1 MNLTAQTLAV
11 FSEQGLLAQAALLNK
26 SKYQPRAGQQ
36 AMAGAIAD
44 AISLSSSVVVEAG
57 TGVGKT
63 FAYLVPAVLSGK
75 RVVVSTA
82 TKNLQDQLFSRDL
95 PAVVAALAVPVRTAL
110 LKGRSSY
117 LCLQRL
123 ELNMHGSAGADRV
136 LSKGLAAVSRWSKT
150 TQTGDLAEMSGLDER
165 SPVLPLVSST
175 RENCLGSDCPKAKE
189 CHVNL
194 ARKEAMG
201 ADILVVNHHLFFAD
215 MAVRESGVAQ
225 ILPSSEVV
233 IFDEAHQ
240 INEIGVGFL
249 AKQLSTPQ
257 LLDFC
262 QDLLAAGLQH
272 ARGLVDW
279 TTLVQALE
287 YGTRDLRLVV
297 GKKPYASRLAWR
309 ELTPENIDPVAW
321 EGALATL
328 RAGLVQCDAGLS
340 IVAEMSPDFVR
351 LAERA
356 LELSNLVDAFSH
368 AASSDVVR
376 WLEVGAQIKLVESPL
391 DIADVVKKQWFPA
404 QNDTAADSVAPL
416 ASASQRSWI
425 FTSATLGSDERLTWF
440 TEGCGLQGLNERQL
454 HITRVASPFDYAS
467 QSALYVPSNF
477 PKPNEPDHSS
487 RVADIALQ
495 AAQVLGGRTLVLT
508 TTLKAL
514 RSIGDQLAE
523 ALAGTDMAVL
533 VQGQQSKRDLIER
546 FRANAS
552 RTSSAAKSSV
562 LSSVSGAVSMQS
574 PSSVARQASI
584 LVASASFWE
593 GVDISGDALQC
604 VVIDKLPFPPPNDP
618 LVEARSKRLESQGR
632 SSFSEYSVPEAAVS
646 LKQGTGRL
654 IRSESDVGVL
664 VVCDPRL
671 VQMGYGKKLI
681 ASLPVMPILRTNE
694 AWQSQLTAIAGLT
707 LGAA

>member
-1 MNLTAQTLAV
+1 MNLTTQTLAV
-11 FSEQGLLAQAALLNK
+11 FSDQGALAQAALLNK
-26 SKYQPRAGQQ
+26 TKYQPRAGQQ

-123 ELNMHGSAGADRV
+123 ELNMQGSAGADRL

-272 ARGLVDW
+272 ARGFVDW

-309 ELTPENIDPVAW
+309 ELTPDSTDPAAW
-321 EGALATL
+321 EAALATL
-328 RAGLVQCDAGLS
+328 RAGLVQCDAGLA
-340 IVAEMSPDFVR
+340 IVTEMSPDFVR

-356 LELSNLVDAFSH
+356 LELSNLVDAFSR

-404 QNDTAADSVAPL
+404 QTDSATDDTVAPMAL
-416 ASASQRSWI
+416 AAQRSWI

-495 AAQVLGGRTLVLT
+495 AALVLGGRTLVLT

-514 RSIGDQLAE
+514 RTIGDQLAE
-523 ALAGTDMAVL
+523 ALAGSDIAVL

-562 LSSVSGAVSMQS
+562 SVQS

-694 AWQSQLTAIAGLT
+694 AWQSQLAAIAGLT

>member
-1 MNLTAQTLAV
+1 MNLTTQTLAV
-11 FSEQGLLAQAALLNK
+11 FSDQGLLAQAALLNK
-26 SKYQPRAGQQ
+26 TTYQPRAGQQ

-44 AISLSSSVVVEAG
+44 AISLCASVVVEAG

-95 PAVVAALAVPVRTAL
+95 PAVVNALAVPVRTAL

-117 LCLQRL
+117 VCLQRL
-123 ELNMHGSAGADRV
+123 ELNMQGSAGADRI
-136 LSKGLAAVSRWSKT
+136 LSKSLAAVSRWSKT
-150 TQTGDLAEMSGLDER
+150 TLTGDLAEMPGLDER
-165 SPVLPLVSST
+165 SPVLPLVTST
-175 RENCLGSDCPKAKE
+175 RENCLGSDCPKSKE

-194 ARKEAMG
+194 ARKEAMS
-201 ADILVVNHHLFFAD
+201 ADVLVVNHHLFFAD

-225 ILPSSEVV
+225 ILPTSEVV

-262 QDLLAAGLQH
+262 QDMLAAGLQH

-279 TTLVQALE
+279 TTVVQAVE
-287 YGTRDLRLVV
+287 YATRDLRLAV
-297 GKKPYASRLAWR
+297 GKQPYASRLAWGR
-309 ELTPENIDPVAW
+309 MTPEGVDASAW
-321 EGALATL
+321 ESALGNLQA
-328 RAGLVQCDAGLS
+328 AFAQCDAALA

-356 LELSNLVDAFSH
+356 LELSNLVEAFTH

-391 DIADVVKKQWFPA
+391 DIADVVRKQWFPD
-404 QNDTAADSVAPL
+404 NADGTTSVPSDSGSQL
-416 ASASQRSWI
+416 QRSWI
-425 FTSATLGSDERLTWF
+425 FTSATLGSDEGLTWF
-440 TEGCGLQGLNERQL
+440 MEGCGLQGLNQRQL
-454 HITRVASPFDYAS
+454 HVTRVASPFDYNV

-477 PKPNEPDHSS
+477 PKPNEPDHSA
-487 RVADIALQ
+487 RVADIALE
-495 AAQVLGGRTLVLT
+495 AALGLDGRTLVLT

-514 RSIGDQLAE
+514 RVIGEQLTE
-523 ALAGTDMAVL
+523 ALAGSGMDVL
-533 VQGQQSKRDLIER
+533 VQGQQSKRELIER
-546 FRANAS
+546 FRTNA
-552 RTSSAAKSSV
+552 TSKATST
-562 LSSVSGAVSMQS
+562 
-574 PSSVARQASI
+574 PRQASV

-593 GVDISGDALQC
+593 GVDIAGDALQC
-604 VVIDKLPFPPPNDP
+604 VIIDKLPFPPPNDP
-618 LVEARSKRLESQGR
+618 LVEARSKRLEAQGR
-632 SSFSEYSVPEAAVS
+632 SSFNDYSVPEAAVS

-654 IRSESDVGVL
+654 IRSEGDVGVL

-681 ASLPVMPILRTNE
+681 ASLPTMPILRTQE
-694 AWQSQLTAIAGLT
+694 AWQAQLAGIADLAKRSG
-707 LGAA
+707 

>member
-11 FSEQGLLAQAALLNK
+11 FSEHGLLAQAALLNK

-44 AISLSSSVVVEAG
+44 AISLSSSAVVEAG

-123 ELNMHGSAGADRV
+123 ELNMHGSAGADRL

-150 TQTGDLAEMSGLDER
+150 TQTGDLAEMSSLDER

-194 ARKEAMG
+194 ARKEAMS

-309 ELTPENIDPVAW
+309 ELTPESIDPVAW

-404 QNDTAADSVAPL
+404 QTDSATDDTVAPM
-416 ASASQRSWI
+416 ASAAQRSWI

-514 RSIGDQLAE
+514 RAIGDQLAE
-523 ALAGTDMAVL
+523 ALAGTEIAVL

-552 RTSSAAKSSV
+552 RAPNSAAIS
-562 LSSVSGAVSMQS
+562 L